1 MGLSLLMFIRYRMPR
16 NSEALRVSSS
26 IDRRRFLKATGAS
39 AVAATLAGCTSGGNG
54 GDGGGDSGGDGGD
67 SGDSDGDSGDSGD
80 SDDGG
85 SGELTSVSFATPPV
99 GMPVNIVIEYY
110 LAENNLIQPRFEE
123 DGYQLD
129 YELTFEDATL
139 FASGQ
144 IDMGTVSWVED
155 ARLGVEQDQQLVTF
169 GNIEGVV
176 TGSFVKAGGP
186 YDPENT
192 GSVQATLDKVVE
204 DEARYGIPG
213 WAAGSVPHFQNIL
226 QEVYGYTL
234 AQDGGDFNV
243 QTTERGTMPELV
255 MRGDLAVGTHSASS
269 AGLTEVSNGDLKPI
283 IWPWNEYLEQGWG
296 RPPLVS
302 LSTRL
307 DFAEENPEVLLNMIN
322 MWSEGLNYVQENISE
337 IAADPAGQETLEA
350 ENEEEAQFLLD
361 LFSGND
367 VSPVQGLTESALY
380 SEVGLDEQSVEEA
393 QNLLGVMEDLGQIP
407 SGWEDQLT
415 FMTVSDL
422 EDMV

>member
-1 MGLSLLMFIRYRMPR
+1 MPR
-16 NSEALRVSSS
+16 DDNRFRPVSS
-26 IDRRRFLKATGAS
+26 INRRKFIKATGAS

-54 GDGGGDSGGDGGD
+54 DSGGDGGSDD
-67 SGDSDGDSGDSGD
+67 SSGDSGGD
-80 SDDGG
+80 SGGGDSSDDSGG
-85 SGELTSVSFATPPV
+85 DSGGGDLTTVSFATPPV
-99 GMPVNIVIEYY
+99 GMPVNIVMEYY
-110 LAENNLIQPRFEE
+110 LSNNDLIQPRFEE

-176 TGSFVKAGGP
+176 STPWVEVGGP
-186 YDPENT
+186 YDPDET
-192 GSVQATLDKVVE
+192 GSVQASLDKIV
-204 DEARYGIPG
+204 DEGARFGIPG
-213 WAAGSVPHFQNIL
+213 WAAGAVPHLQNII
-226 QEVYGYTL
+226 QEKYGYNL

-243 QTTERGTMPELV
+243 QTADRGTMPQLTL
-255 MRGDLAVGTHSASS
+255 RGDLATAVHSASS
-269 AGLTEVSNGDLKPI
+269 AGLTEIVNGELKPLLW
-283 IWPWNEYLEQGWG
+283 IWNDYLEEGWG

-322 MWSEGLNYVQENISE
+322 MWSEGLNYVQDNIPE
-337 IAADPAGQETLEA
+337 IAEDPAGQETLEA
-350 ENEEEAQFLLD
+350 ESQEEARFLMD
-361 LFSGND
+361 LFSGNEVD
-367 VSPVQGLTESALY
+367 QIESLSRSALY
-380 SEVGLDEQSVEEA
+380 SEVGLDDQSVEDA
-393 QNLLGVMEDLGQIP
+393 RSVMNVMEDLGQVP
-407 SGWEDQLT
+407 SGWQDHLT

-422 EDMV
+422 EEMV